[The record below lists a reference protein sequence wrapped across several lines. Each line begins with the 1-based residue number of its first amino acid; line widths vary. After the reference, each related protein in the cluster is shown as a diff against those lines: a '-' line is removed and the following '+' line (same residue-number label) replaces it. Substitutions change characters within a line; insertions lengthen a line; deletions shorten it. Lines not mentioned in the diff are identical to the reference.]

1 MVADDAAGEVDQDRR
16 EGRASRA
23 GGDLPASGGGG
34 PARAVRGAPGS
45 DRSAARGAEPR
56 VIVRRGRLRVAWS
69 QGGRGWSAVSG
80 GSLAEKRVE
89 RGRRGVRPGIR
100 LCRPLQSR
108 RFFLDKG
115 MRPVSNACSGEPGE
129 VPDDEVNAHL
139 GNLGSSRGN
148 KTAIELFSA
157 GIRGWEAGLRQCLND
172 GTISAQ

>member
-1 MVADDAAGEVDQDRR
+1 MDADGEADQDRGQ
-16 EGRASRA
+16 GRPRRQ
-23 GGDLPASGGGG
+23 GCDVPTGGGS
-34 PARAVRGAPGS
+34 GAPGVVRGDPGA
-45 DRSAARGAEPR
+45 DRSTARGAEPR
-56 VIVRRGRLRVAWS
+56 VIVHRGRKRLAWS
-69 QGGRGWSAVSG
+69 QGGRGWSAVSR